1 MPRLNPLIF
10 LAVIFTFYF
19 RGTVFSQNATIVGSV
34 RDIYNVGIGAAN
46 VIIPE
51 LGTGTTTN
59 EQGYYELK
67 VPSGKK
73 LVVRFSYFSSSK
85 EVQVRALNPGETF
98 RLNVVLNSVILNPY
112 EVTEKKDSKKESM
125 TKVDPRVLE
134 VMPVATDK
142 TIAVVKT
149 MPGVS
154 SISEMSSTYSVRGGN
169 FDENLVYINDIEV
182 FRPFLVRAGQ
192 QEGLSIINSD
202 LVDDIRFS
210 AGGFEARYG
219 DKLSSVLDIKY
230 KIPKDFHGSFSA
242 NLLGFSGHVEGVTK
256 NKKFSYLIGARQ
268 HSNSYLLKSMDV
280 QGDFKSS
287 FTDVQSYFT
296 YYINRRTTLSY
307 FSYFGNNLYK
317 IIPQTQETD
326 YGTMNLVLRLKVYFD
341 GQELTT
347 YRNFL
352 NALDFTYH
360 PQDSLKLKLI
370 FSAYTTSE
378 KEYYDIMGQY
388 WLAQVDTDPG
398 SDEFGKAKNTLGV
411 GTFLNH
417 ARNSLDAM
425 IYNVEHKGIK
435 TYRKSEL
442 KWGLKAQYEDI
453 SDKLR
458 EWQMMDSADYSVPIN
473 PGKLELSSFMTA
485 NIQLNSFRYSGYVQN
500 TFTIS
505 DSNSMYLTT
514 GIRANYW
521 DYNNE
526 FFATPR
532 VQFYFEPNRKHNLK
546 IIRNKMPDSLL
557 KRNMSFSAAVG
568 MYYQPAFYRELRD
581 FEGVLNPEIRAQKS
595 YQAVLATEII
605 IKLWDR
611 PFKWKTEAYYK
622 YLTDIIPYDVE
633 DVRVRY
639 YAKNNAVGY
648 AAGIDM
654 MLYGEFLPNLPSW
667 ISASLMSTRED
678 VDGDNKG
685 YVPRPTDQRFRV
697 AVFFQDLLPN
707 NPTSK
712 VHLNFVY
719 GTPLPFGPPQ
729 RPNLRNEFRMRAY
742 RRVDVGF
749 SKLVYSMDKNHR
761 SRINF
766 LNKFTSVWLSGE
778 IFNMFGVDNTI
789 SYFWVKDVNSNLW
802 GVPNYLTGR
811 RFNVSL
817 SVKF

>member
-1 MPRLNPLIF
+1 MFRFKRVIYNVLIF
-10 LAVIFTFYF
+10 LMLFPGF
-19 RGTVFSQNATIVGSV
+19 VFSQTATLVGSV
-34 RDIYNVGIGAAN
+34 RDIYNAGIPMAN
-46 VIIPE
+46 IVIPE

-59 EQGYYELK
+59 TQGYYELK

-73 LVVRFSYFSSSK
+73 LLVRFVYFNSTK
-85 EVQVRALNPGETF
+85 DVEIKPLNPGEVW
-98 RLNVVLNSVILNPY
+98 RVNVILNSVTLNTW
-112 EVTEKKDSKKESM
+112 EVTEKRDNKKESM
-125 TKVDPRVLE
+125 QKVDARAVD
-134 VMPVATDK
+134 VMPVGTDRI
-142 TIAVVKT
+142 TAVIKT

-154 SISEMSSTYSVRGGN
+154 SISEMSSAYSVRGGN

-202 LVDDIRFS
+202 MVQDIKFS

-219 DKLSSVLDIKY
+219 DKMSSVLDIKY
-230 KIPKDFHGSFSA
+230 KVPKEFHGSFSA
-242 NLLGFSGHVEGVTK
+242 NLLGFSGHVEGLTK
-256 NKKFSYLIGARQ
+256 SKKFSYNIGIRQ

-280 QGDFKSS
+280 QGNFKSS
-287 FTDVQSYFT
+287 FTDFQSYFT
-296 YYINRRTTLSY
+296 YYINKRTTLSY

-317 IIPQTQETD
+317 ISPQTQETN

-341 GQELTT
+341 GQEVTS
-347 YRNFL
+347 YQNFL
-352 NALDFTYH
+352 NAVDFSYS

-370 FSAYTTSE
+370 FSAYSTTE
-378 KEYYDIMGQY
+378 TEYYDIMGQY

-398 SDEFGKAKNTLGV
+398 SDDFGKAKNTLGV

-417 ARNSLDAM
+417 ARNSLNAL
-425 IYNVEHKGIK
+425 IYNVEHKGVK
-435 TYRKSEL
+435 TYKKSEL
-442 KWGLKAQYEDI
+442 KWGIKAQYEDI
-453 SDKLR
+453 TDKLR
-458 EWQMMDSADYSVPIN
+458 EWQMVDSADYSVPLN
-473 PGKLELSSFMTA
+473 PDKLQLSSYMAA
-485 NIQLNSFRYSGYVQN
+485 NIKLNSFRYSGYVQN
-500 TFTIS
+500 TFTLS
-505 DSNSMYLTT
+505 DSNSMFLTV
-514 GIRANYW
+514 GARANYW

-526 FFATPR
+526 LFATPR
-532 VQFYFEPNRKHNLK
+532 VQFYFEPNRRYNLNM
-546 IIRNKMPDSLL
+546 IRDKKPDSLL
-557 KRNMSFSAAVG
+557 KRNYSFSASAG

-581 FEGVLNPEIRAQKS
+581 QQGVLNPEIRAQKS
-595 YQAVLATEII
+595 YQLVLATEVM

-633 DVRVRY
+633 DVRIRY
-639 YAKNNAVGY
+639 YAKNDAVGY
-648 AAGIDM
+648 AAGLDM
-654 MLYGEFLPNLPSW
+654 MLYGEFIKNLPSW
-667 ISASLMSTRED
+667 VSMSLMTTRED
-678 VDGDNKG
+678 VSGDNLG
-685 YVPRPTDQRFRV
+685 YIPRPTDQRFRI

-729 RPNLRNEFRMRAY
+729 KPGLRDAFRMRSY
-742 RRVDVGF
+742 KRVDVGF

-766 LNKFTSVWLSGE
+766 LNTFTSVWLSGE

-811 RFNVSL
+811 RFNLSL
-817 SVKF
+817 MVKF